1 MNQTKRGGI
10 RPGWPSFTESRFA
23 GYRPCSADTGGC
35 GRMARLTALII
46 LTWVGATAAS
56 PQEAPKA
63 DTADYVTVE
72 ARYVADPEPALAF
85 TVRSKHREPFSMSD
99 HDLPWGN
106 DPRQLLLPSRD
117 N

>member
-1 MNQTKRGGI
+1 
-10 RPGWPSFTESRFA
+10 
-23 GYRPCSADTGGC
+23 
-35 GRMARLTALII
+35 MARLTALII